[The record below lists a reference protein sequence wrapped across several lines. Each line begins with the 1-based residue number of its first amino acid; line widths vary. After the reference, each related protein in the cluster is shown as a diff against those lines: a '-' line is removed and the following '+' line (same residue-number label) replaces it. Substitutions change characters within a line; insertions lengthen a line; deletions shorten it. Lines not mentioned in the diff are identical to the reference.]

1 MIILSILMGISVCFG
16 CNYVTRDTSPDKAA
30 VPLNVCYGSSFF
42 GYTIYKCEDGV
53 PFKYR
58 YSSSNPQ
65 CSGNDYIDRTSA
77 ADENYNCAA
86 DANCEYVKITEYGT
100 GSCDAADPEIGVIE
114 TFVVGKCVDGTK
126 GTCSDTTAMV
136 RQYDSDSCSGSHS
149 YAEEYERGCLVTQ
162 RGNEYQVDIECGSD
176 CTRFGVAFVSL
187 FVVLISLY
195 AM

>member
-1 MIILSILMGISVCFG
+1 MGISVCFG

-77 ADENYNCAA
+77 ADENYNYAA
-86 DANCEYVKITEYGT
+86 DA
-100 GSCDAADPEIGVIE
+100 EIGVIE

-126 GTCSDTTAMV
+126 GTYSDTTAMV

-149 YAEEYERGCLVTQ
+149 HAEEYERGCLVTQ